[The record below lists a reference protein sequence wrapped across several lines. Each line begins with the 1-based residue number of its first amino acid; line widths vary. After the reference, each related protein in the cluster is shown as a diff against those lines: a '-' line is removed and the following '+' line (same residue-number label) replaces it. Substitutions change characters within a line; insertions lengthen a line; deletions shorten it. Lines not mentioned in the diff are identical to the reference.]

1 MASQVI
7 YCIDT
12 SGLLVPFKERYRF
25 RVFTGLWDRIE
36 ELILAGRLVAPEEVY
51 RELAVQEDDLSRW
64 AKDHKSMFKKPDTYQ
79 IQLVAR
85 IGERFPNLYT
95 QPKTANTADPW
106 VVALA
111 QAYGHHLVTGERGG
125 SEKNP
130 KIPYIC
136 NHYKVKPIEFI
147 DIVHR
152 EGWVFPN

>member
-1 MASQVI
+1 VPSESI

-12 SGLLVPFKERYRF
+12 SGLLIPFKERYRYQ
-25 RVFTGLWDRIE
+25 VFTGLWGRIE
-36 ELILAGRLVAPEEVY
+36 ELIKEGRLVAPEEVY
-51 RELAVQEDDLSRW
+51 RELQAQEDDLSRW
-64 AKDHKSMFKKPDTYQ
+64 ARDHKLMLKRPDAYQ
-79 IQLVAR
+79 IQLVTR

-95 QPKTANTADPW
+95 RPKVANTADPW

-111 QAYGHHLVTGERGG
+111 QAYGHNLVTGERGG

-136 NHYKVKPIEFI
+136 DHYKVKPFEFI
-147 DIVHR
+147 DIVYR